1 MLSEANLFH
10 SPRYFE
16 QISPARAGIL
26 SVSLDRQ
33 SFRINK
39 IYQAGVEERE
49 KSTATRWNKIC
60 IESEGE
66 GTIQTIPL
74 LPQATLLTSLC
85 CLHFVLLIFAAYP
98 DWAEANYWPH
108 APAEARCEALS
119 DVSPRSPGSPLSALI
134 SWTWENDPWQCW
146 LIITNNGPHVTV
158 SQPGIS
164 TDLFWQGWHGNC
176 FVFNI
181 FYRV

>member
-49 KSTATRWNKIC
+49 KSTA
-60 IESEGE
+60 
-66 GTIQTIPL
+66 L
-74 LPQATLLTSLC
+74 LPVEIRSVLRVRTPYLCSQKPSNSPDLIVLFAFCLVNICSLSGLSRGKLLASC
-85 CLHFVLLIFAAYP
+85 
-98 DWAEANYWPH
+98 
-108 APAEARCEALS
+108 
-119 DVSPRSPGSPLSALI
+119 PRRG
-134 SWTWENDPWQCW
+134 Q
-146 LIITNNGPHVTV
+146 VR
-158 SQPGIS
+158 GI
-164 TDLFWQGWHGNC
+164 
-176 FVFNI
+176 V
-181 FYRV
+181 

>member
-49 KSTATRWNKIC
+49 KSAATR
-60 IESEGE
+60 
-66 GTIQTIPL
+66 
-74 LPQATLLTSLC
+74 
-85 CLHFVLLIFAAYP
+85 
-98 DWAEANYWPH
+98 
-108 APAEARCEALS
+108 
-119 DVSPRSPGSPLSALI
+119 
-134 SWTWENDPWQCW
+134 
-146 LIITNNGPHVTV
+146 
-158 SQPGIS
+158 
-164 TDLFWQGWHGNC
+164 
-176 FVFNI
+176 
-181 FYRV
+181 

>member
-49 KSTATRWNKIC
+49 KSSATRWNKIC
-60 IESEGE
+60 IESEG
-66 GTIQTIPL
+66 TKYKPYTFAPTS
-74 LPQATLLTSLC
+74 PATLLTSLC
-85 CLHFVLLIFAAYP
+85 CLHFVLLIFAAAYP

-119 DVSPRSPGSPLSALI
+119 DVSPRSPTDQLE
-134 SWTWENDPWQCW
+134 TWENDPWQCW
-146 LIITNNGPHVTV
+146 LIITNNGPHVPV

-164 TDLFWQGWHGNC
+164 TDLLWQGWHGNC